1 MLLLR
6 KDAIWIKECKATY
19 QQCMQSYFEGQI
31 GCNLEAYISNIVV
44 RIWQGSSL
52 IPNMEEN
59 FANLR
64 HFNIRLNP
72 EKCTFGVSRG
82 KLLGYI
88 ITKPGIEVNPDK
100 ISAIT
105 LKSQVRNVKDVQWR
119 MGCRVALN
127 HFLSRLGNAGS
138 PV

>member
-1 MLLLR
+1 
-6 KDAIWIKECKATY
+6 
-19 QQCMQSYFEGQI
+19 MQSCFEGQI